1 MDVKVYLEEKRLE
14 VDGGLDRLL
23 PPEDLEPKVIHE
35 AIRYSVFTGG
45 KRIRPILL
53 LAAAEAVGGHREQI
67 LPAACAVE
75 MVHTYSLIHDDLP
88 CMDDDDFRRGKPTC
102 HKVYGEMVAVL
113 AGNALMN
120 VAFQV
125 LSREYGRI
133 ILDGGLPLGAA
144 LIDVISEATG
154 TTGII
159 GGQVLD
165 MLAEGNSITPEDLTE
180 LCSKKTGALFTACL
194 EMGGLVGGAD
204 DRLQAGLISYGR
216 NIGLAFQIID
226 DILDNDDPSAVSGD
240 RVRGKATFPTVL
252 GLDRSKKMAAELVE
266 QAKSDLE
273 PLGGGGDVLA
283 SLADFIVERTY

>member
-1 MDVKVYLEEKRLE
+1 MDVKAYLKEMQAV
-14 VDGGLDRLL
+14 VDRGLDRLL
-23 PPEDLEPKVIHE
+23 PPEDLEPKIIHE

-53 LAAAEAVGGHREQI
+53 LAAAEAAGGSRERT

-125 LSREYGRI
+125 LSREYGRKLI
-133 ILDGGLPLGAA
+133 DGGLPLGAA
-144 LIDVISEATG
+144 LIDVIADATG

-165 MLAEGNSITPEDLTE
+165 MLAEGNSLTVEELTE
-180 LCSKKTGALFTACL
+180 LCSKKTGA
-194 EMGGLVGGAD
+194 
-204 DRLQAGLISYGR
+204 RLQAGLISYGK

-226 DILDNDDPSAVSGD
+226 DILDNDDTSADSGD
-240 RVRGKATFPTVL
+240 LARGKATFPTVL
-252 GLDRSKKMAAELVE
+252 GLEQSKQMAAELIGR
-266 QAKSDLE
+266 AKQDLK
-273 PLGGGGDVLA
+273 PLGDGGEVLA